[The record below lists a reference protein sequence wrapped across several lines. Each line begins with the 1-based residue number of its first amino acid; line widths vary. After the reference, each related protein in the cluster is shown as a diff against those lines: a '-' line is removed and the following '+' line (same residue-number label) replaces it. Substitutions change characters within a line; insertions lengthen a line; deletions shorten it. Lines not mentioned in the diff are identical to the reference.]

1 MRQAT
6 IYNNDEVAGT
16 LIETDE
22 RNYEFNYI
30 DDYFKNKVK
39 PAISLTL
46 PKSKQHYRSKV
57 LFPFFFNMISEGE
70 NKKLQSMVLKIDEN
84 DDFGFLLKT
93 ANNETIGAIRV
104 VENDKTK

>member
-6 IYNNDEVAGT
+6 IYNNNEVAGT

-22 RNYEFNYI
+22 RNYEFSYS
-30 DDYFKNKVK
+30 DDYFNNKLK

-46 PKSKQHYRSKV
+46 PKTNQYYKSEV

-70 NKKLQSMVLKIDEN
+70 NKKLQSIVLKIDEN

-93 ANNETIGAIRV
+93 ANDETIGAIRV
-104 VENDKTK
+104 VEINKRK